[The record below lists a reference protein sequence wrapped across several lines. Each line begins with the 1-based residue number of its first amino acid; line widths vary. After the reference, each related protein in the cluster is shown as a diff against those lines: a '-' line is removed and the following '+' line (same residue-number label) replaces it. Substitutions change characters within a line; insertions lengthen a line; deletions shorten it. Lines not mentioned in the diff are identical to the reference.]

1 MLLALAV
8 LLFTP
13 AWSMTVIRGTQ
24 PRARSPVA
32 AESGPEIDVRL
43 IVDSISRPEP
53 LTIFTLEE
61 SRDGWDDVRG
71 TIKGVKTDID
81 QRAANIEELKRVL
94 EPVAS
99 PVKVTTKWVTL
110 LSREL
115 VQSANRLT
123 MARDTR
129 AQSRRGEEKD
139 FVYPMET
146 HWTSTIAAEQAAAAA
161 AEVAAAAAAEAA
173 AAEKAA
179 TAEAS
184 APEEVESVSLLQGTI
199 FTFEE
204 RRDGWDDIRGVVRS
218 LPLPR
223 KRADSRDEI
232 RGVVVPMRL
241 PRPAI
246 GVLADVADA
255 AKEAEEAEAAMEA
268 EEAEAV
274 PSAAKTP
281 ETPALMI
288 SAEDVQMAMQ
298 SVGAVAQLGVAL
310 PAVAAEWTKVRATE
324 LVIVG
329 TTVAA
334 TVGAK
339 LGTMRGTGRKERR

>member
-1 MLLALAV
+1 
-8 LLFTP
+8 
-13 AWSMTVIRGTQ
+13 MTVIRGTQ

-110 LSREL
+110 VSREL

-184 APEEVESVSLLQGTI
+184 APEEVESVSLLQDTI

-255 AKEAEEAEAAMEA
+255 AKET